1 VEAGRKLL
9 QLPGFNRSMQLPVT
23 SYVVMMYNED
33 IGAFAPAF
41 PNLDEAEE
49 FANAMRLATTNL
61 AISEPVPI
69 TPVQKIH
76 VPING

>member
-1 VEAGRKLL
+1 
-9 QLPGFNRSMQLPVT
+9 MQLPIT

-61 AISEPVPI
+61 AVSEPVPV
-69 TPVQKIH
+69 TPEQKIR
-76 VPING
+76 ISIDG

>member
-1 VEAGRKLL
+1 
-9 QLPGFNRSMQLPVT
+9 MQLPVT

-61 AISEPVPI
+61 AISEPVPV
-69 TPVQKIH
+69 TPEQKIR
-76 VPING
+76 ISIDG